1 MEEDGVTQHG
11 KVNALS
17 SIEPWGVFGFTFWCL
32 HHPDTTWILTHGEA
46 KQHLWSFVAPKLL
59 TGKISFCQN
68 CQTRMKFWNSQKL
81 AHVDKLF
88 ILAGKYNSSMD
99 VLQKVFESLGQ
110 GTTTCIFSLFF
121 IMGEAKLFPFKGHMI
136 TRHEVLAALF

>member
-1 MEEDGVTQHG
+1 
-11 KVNALS
+11 
-17 SIEPWGVFGFTFWCL
+17 
-32 HHPDTTWILTHGEA
+32 
-46 KQHLWSFVAPKLL
+46 
-59 TGKISFCQN
+59 
-68 CQTRMKFWNSQKL
+68 MKFWNSQKL

-136 TRHEVLAALF
+136 TRHEVLAALLATEVREFIRKNLHTSSLVVNRRI

>member
-1 MEEDGVTQHG
+1 
-11 KVNALS
+11 
-17 SIEPWGVFGFTFWCL
+17 
-32 HHPDTTWILTHGEA
+32 
-46 KQHLWSFVAPKLL
+46 
-59 TGKISFCQN
+59 
-68 CQTRMKFWNSQKL
+68 MKFWNSQKL

-136 TRHEVLAALF
+136 TRHEVLAALLATEVREFIWKNLHTSSLVVNRRI